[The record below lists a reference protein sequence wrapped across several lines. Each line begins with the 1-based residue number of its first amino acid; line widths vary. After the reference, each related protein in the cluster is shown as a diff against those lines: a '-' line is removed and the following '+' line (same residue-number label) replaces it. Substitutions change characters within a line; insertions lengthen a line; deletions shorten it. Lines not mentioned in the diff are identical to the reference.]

1 MVASGSV
8 VVDASV
14 AVKWLLEEDD
24 SDIAHAL
31 LRSWESQGVVYVAPC
46 LIAFEVANAL
56 HRRVALGE
64 LPIRDCAH
72 MIGTLLNSQLELH
85 HAPGL
90 HGAALRLANRLG
102 QRASYDAHYLALADT
117 LGCDL
122 WTADRQFYRAARPTA
137 RNIRWIREHA
147 AGGVGA

>member
-1 MVASGSV
+1 MVVSASV

-14 AVKWLLEEDD
+14 AVKWLVEEDD

-64 LPIRDCAH
+64 LTIRDCAH
-72 MIGTLLNSQLELH
+72 MIETLLASQLQLH

-90 HGAALRLANRLG
+90 HGAALRLANQLR
-102 QRASYDAHYLALADT
+102 QRASYDAHYLALADA
-117 LGCDL
+117 LGCDF
-122 WTADRQFYRAARPTA
+122 WTADHQFYRVARPTA
-137 RNIRWIREHA
+137 RNIRWLREYA
-147 AGGVGA
+147 ATG